1 MSKCKQQLADYKN
14 RYKQLQTSKRE
25 LLLEKRVLDKTVLE
39 QSLLLDQLDDIIWST
54 INRLEDNGYTKES
67 TLLKERRSLVQT
79 FISEDIKE

>member
-25 LLLEKRVLDKTVLE
+25 LLLEKRLLDRTVLE
-39 QSLLLDQLDDIIWST
+39 QSFLLDQLDDIIWST
-54 INRLEDNGYTKES
+54 IKRLEDNGYTKES

-79 FISEDIKE
+79 LIFENT

>member
-25 LLLEKRVLDKTVLE
+25 LLLEKRLLDRTVLE

-54 INRLEDNGYTKES
+54 IKRLEDNGYTKES

-79 FISEDIKE
+79 FISKNT